1 MNLPINERF
10 TSVQKDDL
18 KAVRTRKVHIEA
30 RRFTYKGRTSSYA
43 YCGARK
49 RVREDQPAVVAKA
62 TCESCIRNR
71 ETHRAAK
78 EKANG

>member
-1 MNLPINERF
+1 M
-10 TSVQKDDL
+10 
-18 KAVRTRKVHIEA
+18 RTRKVHIEA
-30 RRFTYKGRTSSYA
+30 WRFTYRGRTSSYA

-49 RVREDQPAVVAKA
+49 RVREDQPAVVAKP

-71 ETHRAAK
+71 ETHRAK